1 MNISKNKKWFFSLSI
16 LILTVGIV
24 FMGMGGLKPGIDFT
38 GGSSLTIKLPDYNSS
53 ENIRNA
59 LIGTEFESSI
69 VQNFGDST
77 FFIRT
82 FDINDQQK
90 DTLINLIDPLTA
102 TEDDIQILSF
112 DLISPLIAQ
121 ETVVNAF
128 WAVFAATLGI
138 FIYIWWAFR
147 NVPNPIRF
155 SVASIIALLHD
166 TLLVLGVFAILGIFL
181 DYEINTMFI
190 IAFLTVLGYSVNDS
204 IVVLDRLRSNII
216 EYSGIRLSDVV
227 NLSISQT
234 FGRSLNT
241 SITLL
246 VTLLAMYLFGGET
259 LKPFILV
266 LIVGLI
272 SGTYSSIAIAT
283 QILVYWDE
291 RRKTAA

>member
-1 MNISKNKKWFFSLSI
+1 MNLSGNKIWFFSFSSTII
-16 LILTVGIV
+16 LIGII
-24 FMGMGGLKPGIDFT
+24 FIFMGGLKPGIDFT
-38 GGSSLTIKLPDYNSS
+38 GGSSLTIKLSSYDSS
-53 ENIRNA
+53 ENIREA
-59 LIGTEFESSI
+59 LVGTEFESSI

-90 DTLINLIDPLTA
+90 EKLLKILDSLTSE
-102 TEDDIQILSF
+102 EDDVQVLSF
-112 DLISPLIAQ
+112 DLISPLIAR

-128 WAVFAATLGI
+128 WAVFAATIGI

-166 TLLVLGVFAILGIFL
+166 TLVVLGVFAILGITL
-181 DYEINTMFI
+181 DLEVNTMFI

-216 EYSGIRLSDVV
+216 DYSGIRLSDVV

-246 VTLLAMYLFGGET
+246 VTLIAMYLFGGDT

-291 RRKTAA
+291 RNKKSA

>member
-1 MNISKNKKWFFSLSI
+1 MNLSGNKIWFFSFSSVII
-16 LILTVGIV
+16 LIGMV
-24 FMGMGGLKPGIDFT
+24 FIFMGGLKPGIDFT
-38 GGSSLTIKLPDYNSS
+38 GGSSLTIKLSSYDSS
-53 ENIRNA
+53 ENIREA
-59 LIGTEFESSI
+59 LMGTEFESSV

-82 FDINDQQK
+82 FDINDQEKEKLVNILDSLTPEK
-90 DTLINLIDPLTA
+90 DDL
-102 TEDDIQILSF
+102 QILSF
-112 DLISPLIAQ
+112 DLISPLIARK
-121 ETVVNAF
+121 TVVNAF
-128 WAVFAATLGI
+128 WAVFAATIGI

-166 TLLVLGVFAILGIFL
+166 TLVVLGVFAILGISL
-181 DYEINTMFI
+181 DFEVNTMFI

-216 EYSGIRLSDVV
+216 DYSGIRLSDVV

-246 VTLLAMYLFGGET
+246 VTLIAMYLFGGDT

-291 RRKTAA
+291 RKKKTV